1 MKDQKLVELPE
12 TSTLT
17 KNVIKI
23 QALDT
28 EIIRPKTNSILK
40 PTNKKIILKAKIS
53 NVNNH
58 LKTPPRLKILSKI
71 LKIKIINLKLNTSS
85 RSNTRR

>member
-58 LKTPPRLKILSKI
+58 LKTPPRLKNIIKNPKNKNNKF
-71 LKIKIINLKLNTSS
+71 KIKHFLEI
-85 RSNTRR
+85 